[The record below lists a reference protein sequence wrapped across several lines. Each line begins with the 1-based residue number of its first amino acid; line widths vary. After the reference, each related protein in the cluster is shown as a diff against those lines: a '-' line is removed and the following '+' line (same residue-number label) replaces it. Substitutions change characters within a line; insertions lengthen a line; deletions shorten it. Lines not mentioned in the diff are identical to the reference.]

1 MKPTAVKL
9 DPRGGRPREKSKT
22 YIEGM
27 DRMLNGGIPIGNT
40 SLLAGTVGSG
50 KTTLAMEFLING
62 AKNGETA
69 CYISV
74 TEPSSKM

>member
-1 MKPTAVKL
+1 MARGTEPMKPTAVKL

-50 KTTLAMEFLING
+50 KTTPGVEFLIYG
-62 AKNGETA
+62 GKDGGTA
-69 CYISV
+69 R
-74 TEPSSKM
+74 